1 MPNLKSP
8 DTTELKKLQAIPKW
22 TQRYAQNRTL
32 PFLLF
37 MVLYLLMSAVIGGSS
52 YLGGFA
58 YLSGNM
64 PLFCLAM
71 VGLVLGVGFCLWF
84 ANPWWGGKWMEKTAT
99 RMYAQ
104 EGLVT
109 PQIGT
114 TEQSPAWLY
123 LAGSLF
129 GLSIVVSVIL
139 GLIGLIPIRL
149 MQPVSALYTVPF
161 LVFLSLRQRPLAG
174 WIPFLWPTLYGLH
187 AILVVAGV
195 PIQFDE
201 KWSSLNMLIPVAG
214 YGLLSGLIGY
224 FYGRYALKRLQ
235 GIAGVKE

>member
-1 MPNLKSP
+1 MPATKSP
-8 DTTELKKLQAIPKW
+8 DTTELKDLQAIPKW
-22 TQRYAQNRTL
+22 TRRYAQNRTL

-37 MVLYLLMSAVIGGSS
+37 MVLYLLLSALIGGSS

-58 YLSGNM
+58 YRSGNM
-64 PLFCLAM
+64 PLLGVAM
-71 VGLVLGVGFCLWF
+71 VGLALGIVFCLWF
-84 ANPWWGGKWMEKTAT
+84 SNPWWGGKWMERTAA
-99 RMYAQ
+99 RMYAK

-109 PQIGT
+109 PKISTKDQN
-114 TEQSPAWLY
+114 PAWLY

-129 GLSIVVSVIL
+129 GLSIVISVIL
-139 GLIGLIPIRL
+139 GLIDIIPIRL
-149 MQPVSALYTVPF
+149 MQPVSALYCVPF
-161 LVFLSLRQRPLAG
+161 LVFLSFWQRPIAG
-174 WIPFLWPTLYGLH
+174 WLPFLWPTLYALH

-195 PIQFDE
+195 PIQFE

-214 YGLLSGLIGY
+214 YGLLSGLISH